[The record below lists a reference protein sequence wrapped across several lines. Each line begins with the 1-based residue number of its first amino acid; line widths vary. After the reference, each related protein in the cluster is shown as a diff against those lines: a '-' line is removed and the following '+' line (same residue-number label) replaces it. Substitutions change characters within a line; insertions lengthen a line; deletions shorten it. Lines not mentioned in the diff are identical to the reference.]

1 MQFIEDP
8 VAARRRIQRF
18 LDRAARRDPYGELLA
33 SGQMSRRIGD
43 SEKRDAL
50 RRELRRQARADKLK
64 IITRE
69 YGDVVIALLNRPI
82 AAEQEAE
89 MLDGIRAAYDL
100 ADVAKRL
107 GHHPRVASR
116 EHTEGLAYCTT
127 CGELGHFEGS
137 TSDLV
142 VAGPL
147 YTDPCPGS

>member
-1 MQFIEDP
+1 MQFIDDT
-8 VAARRRIQRF
+8 VAARRRIERF

-33 SGQMSRRIGD
+33 SGQMSRRVGD
-43 SEKRDAL
+43 AEQRDAL

-82 AAEQEAE
+82 AAEQTTE
-89 MLDGIRAAYDL
+89 MLDSIRAAHEV

-116 EHTEGLAYCTT
+116 EHTEGVAYCTA

-137 TSDLV
+137 TADVV